1 MKFFKARRDF
11 IKLGAGIIALISS
24 APLIAYLTKEK
35 KMKTV
40 KHILNPSTRHWVGN
54 GFYVYPSIRPLS
66 DTYHY
71 TSPYILMDYAAP
83 KEFGPASEK
92 RGVGSHPHRGFE
104 TVTFA
109 IQGEVEHK
117 DSTGGGGVIKEGDI
131 QWMTAAR
138 GIIHNEFFSEEFNS
152 RGGIFEM
159 VQLWVNLPKKD
170 KMSDPGYQEVKHED
184 MPIIKKDDISIKVI
198 AGEYEDKKG
207 PSKSYTPMNMLDIS
221 AKKETELIY
230 DSPNGWTLTVLVL
243 TGKVQA
249 GGKVGE
255 KGHTMLF
262 EREQAQASLKLS
274 SDARILLLNAEPI
287 DEPMVA
293 HGPFV
298 MNTRQEIYEA
308 IEDYQNGRMGPFE
321 I

>member
-1 MKFFKARRDF
+1 MKFFKNRRNF
-11 IKLGAGIIALISS
+11 IKYAIGTFSIVLSIPYIRS
-24 APLIAYLTKEK
+24 LTKEQ
-35 KMKTV
+35 KMK
-40 KHILNPSTRHWVGN
+40 KIKYILNPDTRHWVGN

-66 DTYHY
+66 DTYYY

-83 KEFGPASEK
+83 KEFTPSKQK

-117 DSTGGGGVIKEGDI
+117 DSTGGGGIIKEGDI
-131 QWMTAAR
+131 QWMTAAK
-138 GIIHNEFFSEEFNS
+138 GIIHNEFFSESFNE

-170 KMSDPGYQEVKHED
+170 KMSPAGYQEVKHEN
-184 MPIIKKDDISIKVI
+184 MPIIQKDDLSIKVI
-198 AGEYEDKKG
+198 AGEYEAVKG
-207 PSKSYTPMNMLDIS
+207 PSKSFTPMNILDIS
-221 AKKETELIY
+221 AKKETEILFTSK
-230 DSPNGWTLTVLVL
+230 DGWTLTVLVL
-243 TGKVQA
+243 TGKVTA
-249 GGKVGE
+249 DDKVGE

-262 EREQAQASLKLS
+262 ERHDTQAKLS
-274 SDARILLLNAEPI
+274 LSADARILLLNAEPI

-308 IEDYQNGRMGPFE
+308 IDDYQNGRMGPFE